1 MPSFADRL
9 DNRRRPLAWV
19 FGCALLASCLGVWA
33 QGYPAKP
40 VRMVVPFPPG
50 GFADVTA
57 RIVAQAFTERL
68 GQSFIIENKPG
79 ASTLIGAESV
89 AKSAPDGYTLLY
101 AGSSTFT
108 VNPVLLKK
116 LPYDPLK
123 SFAPIGIVSR
133 TAMLLLAHPSAPAN
147 NLKELA
153 ALAAA
158 KPGHYAYGSFGN
170 GTISNFGG
178 EQLASALGV
187 KLLHVPYRGSSPLM
201 NALVAGEVPF
211 SVDTLVV
218 AAPQIRAGRIKAIA
232 VTAARRTSLL
242 PDVPTVAESG
252 YPGFDVS
259 AWSALSAPAA
269 TPEAVI
275 RRLRDVLNRIT
286 ATKDV
291 IDRFAAIGVEPV
303 VADPD
308 DFVRVVRQDIRNF
321 TRIAKE
327 ANIQAE

>member
-40 VRMVVPFPPG
+40 VRMVVPLPPG

-68 GQSFIIENKPG
+68 GQSFVIENKPG

-153 ALAAA
+153 ALA
-158 KPGHYAYGSFGN
+158 
-170 GTISNFGG
+170 
-178 EQLASALGV
+178 
-187 KLLHVPYRGSSPLM
+187 
-201 NALVAGEVPF
+201 
-211 SVDTLVV
+211 
-218 AAPQIRAGRIKAIA
+218 
-232 VTAARRTSLL
+232 
-242 PDVPTVAESG
+242 ESG

-275 RRLRDVLNRIT
+275 RRLRDELNRIT

>member
-1 MPSFADRL
+1 M
-9 DNRRRPLAWV
+9 
-19 FGCALLASCLGVWA
+19 
-33 QGYPAKP
+33 
-40 VRMVVPFPPG
+40 
-50 GFADVTA
+50 
-57 RIVAQAFTERL
+57 
-68 GQSFIIENKPG
+68 
-79 ASTLIGAESV
+79 
-89 AKSAPDGYTLLY
+89 
-101 AGSSTFT
+101 
-108 VNPVLLKK
+108 
-116 LPYDPLK
+116 
-123 SFAPIGIVSR
+123 
-133 TAMLLLAHPSAPAN
+133 
-147 NLKELA
+147 A

-275 RRLRDVLNRIT
+275 RRLRDELNRIT